1 MHCIYLSITPDKKET
16 KSWILGWCSYVTV
29 IVNLHILMQDFR
41 KKLESAVGKL
51 KEPIFDGQF
60 TGFFVGS
67 TTSASM
73 MVSYLLFADD
83 TLIFCDVDPNRLVTL
98 REILNRFEEASGLKI
113 DLGKS
118 ELVPVGEVHNLD
130 ILVGLLGCRQSSLP
144 LKYLGLSL
152 GAKFKEVSL

>member
-67 TTSASM
+67 TTSALM
-73 MVSYLLFADD
+73 MVSHLLFAND
-83 TLIFCDVDPNRLVTL
+83 TIIFCDANPNQLANL
-98 REILNRFEEASGLKI
+98 REILNRFEEVSGLKI
-113 DLGKS
+113 NLGKS
-118 ELVPVGEVHNLD
+118 ELIPIGEVHNLD
-130 ILVGLLGCRQSSLP
+130 VLVGLLGCRHSSLP

-152 GAKFKEVSL
+152 DAKFK

>member
-1 MHCIYLSITPDKKET
+1 MGTNPNRTDP
-16 KSWILGWCSYVTV
+16 WIALA
-29 IVNLHILMQDFR
+29 
-41 KKLESAVGKL
+41 AVA
-51 KEPIFDGQF
+51 GQF
-60 TGFFVGS
+60 TGFSIGS
-67 TTSASM
+67 TTSALM

-98 REILNRFEEASGLKI
+98 REILNRFGEVSGLKI
-113 DLGKS
+113 NLGKS

-130 ILVGLLGCRQSSLP
+130 MLVGLLGCRHSSLP